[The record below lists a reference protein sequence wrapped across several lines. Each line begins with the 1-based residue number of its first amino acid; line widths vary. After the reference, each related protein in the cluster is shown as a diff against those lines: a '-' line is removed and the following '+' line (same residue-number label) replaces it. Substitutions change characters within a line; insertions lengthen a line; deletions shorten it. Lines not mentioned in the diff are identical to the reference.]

1 MVPTAVSSEDEI
13 VNTQHPSAVIHP
25 AVIIGAGHF
34 GLAIAHELQKRGVS
48 VPILD
53 AADRVASAWRQRH
66 PQLRLNTH
74 RLLSSLPG
82 LRMPRGVGAFPSRDD
97 VVRYLEAYEWRIDRP
112 IEYRTH
118 VQRIEPDGDHWRVE
132 TGRGPVLAEEVI
144 VATGRERVGY
154 IPDWP
159 GKDGFRGELRSAAD
173 LGDVSRYA
181 GKRVLVVGCGTS
193 GSDALNHLARVDTRE
208 LLVSVRHGPAVLPTR
223 LLGLPIQ
230 LPSPLMTLLP
240 ARMLDAVFRLTQRL
254 VFGDLRRHGLDGH
267 PDGAATRLI
276 REGVGPAFDLGF
288 VAALKAGRLRA
299 VPTVQG
305 FDGVQVLLADG
316 SRVQPDVV
324 ICATGY
330 RPGLESMV
338 GHLGVLDERGVPRT
352 FGRAGQ
358 SPLPGLRF
366 VGMTPRLSGQFLAA
380 RGEAKAVARELTSR
394 QRSRGRLADSVQP
407 APAIADAATETH

>member
-1 MVPTAVSSEDEI
+1 MVPAADSSEDEI
-13 VNTQHPSAVIHP
+13 VNTQHPPAVIHP

-34 GLAIAHELQKRGVS
+34 GLAVAHELQKRGLS
-48 VPILD
+48 VPVLD
-53 AADRVASAWRQRH
+53 AADHVAAAWRRRH

-82 LRMPRGVGAFPSRDD
+82 LRMPRRVGAFPSRDD

-112 IEYRTH
+112 VEYRTH
-118 VQRIEPDGDHWRVE
+118 VRRIEPEGDHWRVE

-144 VATGRERVGY
+144 VATGRERVPY

-159 GKDGFRGELRSAAD
+159 GRDGFTGELHSAAG
-173 LGDVSRYA
+173 LGDVNRYA

-193 GSDALNHLARVDTRE
+193 GSDALNHLAQVDTRE

-240 ARMLDAVFRLTQRL
+240 PRALDAVFGLTQRL
-254 VFGDLRRHGLDGH
+254 VFGDLRRHGLRGH
-267 PDGAATRLI
+267 PDGAATRLVRDGI
-276 REGVGPAFDLGF
+276 GPAFDLGF
-288 VAALKAGRLRA
+288 VAALKAGRIRA
-299 VPTVQG
+299 VPPVQG
-305 FDGVQVLLADG
+305 FDGARVLLADG
-316 SRVQPDVV
+316 GSVQPDIV

-338 GHLGVLDERGVPRT
+338 GHLGVLDDRGIPHT

-380 RGEAKAVARELTSR
+380 RREAKAVAHELTSR
-394 QRSRGRLADSVQP
+394 QCSRDRRADSVQP
-407 APAIADAATETH
+407 APAIVDAATETH